1 MSSSAPH
8 SRNIYGQ
15 CSSFSVRD
23 QAYRPYK
30 IKSRITPR
38 RSEMV
43 RNMVTIYGE
52 WLLAPRPTT
61 KLEDLPLL
69 AATACSIYS
78 QLPSVSVGRDS
89 AVGIATRYWLD
100 GPGIES
106 WWGQDFP
113 HPSRPAVGPTQPP
126 VQGVPGLS
134 KGQSGRGVA
143 LATDP
148 PSNAE
153 VKERV
158 KLYICYPFGPSWPVV
173 R

>member
-1 MSSSAPH
+1 
-8 SRNIYGQ
+8 
-15 CSSFSVRD
+15 
-23 QAYRPYK
+23 
-30 IKSRITPR
+30 
-38 RSEMV
+38 MV

-89 AVGIATRYWLD
+89 AVGIATRYGLD

-113 HPSRPAVGPTQPP
+113 EPFRPALGTTQPP
-126 VQGVPGLS
+126 IQWA
-134 KGQSGRGVA
+134 RG
-143 LATDP
+143 
-148 PSNAE
+148 S
-153 VKERV
+153 
-158 KLYICYPFGPSWPVV
+158 SWG
-173 R
+173 